1 MLKNAIWLFGFA
13 VVMLLVFLPSY
24 TKMQDIKIKNY
35 EYKNRIDVLTKRN
48 AQLEQE
54 MRMLTNDPE
63 YLEKVAR
70 QKMGLIRPG
79 EKVYRMVPQQ
89 PVKPA
94 VPGKTTVVKPA
105 DKK

>member
-13 VVMLLVFLPSY
+13 VVMLLAFLPSY
-24 TKMQDIKIKNY
+24 TKMQDLKLKNY
-35 EYKNRIDVLTKRN
+35 EYAGRISELTKRN

-54 MRMLTNDPE
+54 MRLLTTDPD

-70 QKMGLIRPG
+70 QKMGLIRAG

-89 PVKPA
+89 QKAATPTNTAAKKTSKP
-94 VPGKTTVVKPA
+94 
-105 DKK
+105 

>member
-13 VVMLLVFLPSY
+13 VVMLLAFLPSY
-24 TKMQDIKIKNY
+24 TKMQDLRMKNH
-35 EYKNRIDVLTKRN
+35 EYSNRINALTKRN
-48 AQLEQE
+48 AQLELE
-54 MRMLTNDPE
+54 MRLLTTDPQ

-89 PVKPA
+89 TQKAATPQKATVK
-94 VPGKTTVVKPA
+94 KTAQP
-105 DKK
+105 